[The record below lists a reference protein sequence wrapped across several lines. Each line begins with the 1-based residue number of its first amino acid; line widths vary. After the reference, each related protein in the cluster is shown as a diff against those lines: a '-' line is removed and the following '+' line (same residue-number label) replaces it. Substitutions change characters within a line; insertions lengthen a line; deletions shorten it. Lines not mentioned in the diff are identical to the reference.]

1 MRYERIGFRE
11 EKSLNDK
18 INDNDNRRKKEFN
31 RNYFYWVL
39 KVSGLYKKP

>member
-18 INDNDNRRKKEFN
+18 INDNAIRRKKQFKLTEMI
-31 RNYFYWVL
+31 
-39 KVSGLYKKP
+39 SIGS